1 MVSQMDGWMDGWMD
15 SVSLG
20 YSLIVCVVSQIDG
33 WMVR

>member
-1 MVSQMDGWMDGWMD
+1 MVSQMNGWMD

-20 YSLIVCVVSQIDG
+20 YSLIVYVVSQIDE

>member
-1 MVSQMDGWMDGWMD
+1 MVSQMDGWMD

-20 YSLIVCVVSQIDG
+20 YSLIVCVVSRIDV